1 MTGPPLPV
9 SRGHAPARRELSGS
23 DGGHRSGGQR
33 APQSGG
39 AAKASTERER
49 TLSVGRKTPQS
60 AGTVEFLRHRRGSAA
75 TWTGAERQRWR
86 LPRAAAAAD
95 PAKFSGGSESA
106 ARIAPR
112 TTARPPASAAADLRH
127 EIGDLLGVLA
137 VDEVGRHLALA
148 AGAALLD
155 RVDDERLRRVELVEV
170 RAALAHGVR
179 RRERVARRAPL
190 GEDLAPALVRGGQ
203 LHAAGRLLGA
213 PRGGDHQRR
222 DKNPEQQHQHANA
235 DGHRAPAAPR
245 RPARAL
251 GVPPPPLNAAAMT
264 TSPTTRNVTTKAKAV
279 ITAGNIQTHPAG
291 RHRPAAR
298 RQRPAD
304 RRSSH
309 YRRRPWVKLMTGGA
323 TARKSSAPPASSR
336 TRGGASAGS
345 ATPGRSP
352 AADEALP
359 PVPPTETPRGPA
371 AP

>member
-86 LPRAAAAAD
+86 LPRAAAAAA
-95 PAKFSGGSESA
+95 PPRSRGGSESA
-106 ARIAPR
+106 ARTAPR
-112 TTARPPASAAADLRH
+112 TTPRPPAAAAADLRH

-170 RAALAHGVR
+170 RADLAHGVR

-251 GVPPPPLNAAAMT
+251 GVPPP
-264 TSPTTRNVTTKAKAV
+264 
-279 ITAGNIQTHPAG
+279 TAERG
-291 RHRPAAR
+291 RDDHEPYHEERDDEGQGGDHRREHTDASR
-298 RQRPAD
+298 
-304 RRSSH
+304 
-309 YRRRPWVKLMTGGA
+309 G
-323 TARKSSAPPASSR
+323 TAP
-336 TRGGASAGS
+336 
-345 ATPGRSP
+345 
-352 AADEALP
+352 
-359 PVPPTETPRGPA
+359 PRGPA
-371 AP
+371 SATSGSAFEPLPAPSLREAHDRGRDRAEVLRSAGLLADAR